1 MKQRTKR
8 SAFTIVAKNYIGL
21 AKVLETSIRKHN
33 SDIDFYIFVADE
45 LPSSFGE
52 KMPDNVI
59 ESKNVLS
66 YSDKEWVD
74 MTFKYTLTEFCTAI
88 KPSCFQYLFECKDY
102 EKAIYLD
109 PDIYV
114 FDSLTNIYETIDKY
128 SILVTPHIVFPIV
141 DDNSDRVFLQSGPY
155 NLGFLGLRNSE
166 VSKNMLVWWRKKLL
180 ENCYDDV
187 LDYTFTDQKWML
199 MIHSYFPQTE
209 ICVCRNIGLNVAPW
223 NFKERVEIIAQ
234 SLRDL
239 FLFIILDMIIRRF
252 LMGEKSDQE
261 C

>member
-102 EKAIYLD
+102 EKAI
-109 PDIYV
+109 
-114 FDSLTNIYETIDKY
+114 
-128 SILVTPHIVFPIV
+128 
-141 DDNSDRVFLQSGPY
+141 
-155 NLGFLGLRNSE
+155 
-166 VSKNMLVWWRKKLL
+166 
-180 ENCYDDV
+180 C
-187 LDYTFTDQKWML
+187 
-199 MIHSYFPQTE
+199 
-209 ICVCRNIGLNVAPW
+209 
-223 NFKERVEIIAQ
+223 
-234 SLRDL
+234 
-239 FLFIILDMIIRRF
+239 
-252 LMGEKSDQE
+252 
-261 C
+261 